1 MKHDMF
7 SGRIVL
13 EDTLGSSGVACDL
26 LARRTGLSK
35 GRVKDAMNKGALRI
49 KKAGKGSVQRLRR
62 ATADLSRGD
71 WISFHYDE
79 SLLSIKPL
87 VPEQV
92 ADEGGWSV
100 WYKPAGLLSQGNEF
114 GDHCSLLR
122 QAELLLEPRRE
133 AFLVHRLDGP
143 ATGLMMVAHDRE
155 LSGRLSALFAERKVY
170 KRYRVMIQGAVGEP
184 GSTRT
189 LDEPLDGKE
198 AVSHATV
205 VSTQGE
211 RQLLDVVIDTG
222 RRHQIRRHLAGAGAP
237 VVGDREYGGPSAP
250 MMCLTCVELA
260 FADPRHGAELRYVI
274 RDTEV
279 EWLGL
284 TD

>member
-1 MKHDMF
+1 MNHDLF

-13 EDTLGSSGVACDL
+13 EDTLGSAGVACDL

-49 KKAGKGSVQRLRR
+49 KKGGKGSVQRLRR
-62 ATADLSRGD
+62 ATAELGRGD

-79 SLLSIKPL
+79 SLLAIKPH
-87 VPEQV
+87 VPDLV
-92 ADEGGWSV
+92 ADEGAWTV

-114 GDHCSLLR
+114 GDHCTLLR

-143 ATGLMMVAHDRE
+143 ATGLMMVAHDRD
-155 LSGRLSALFAERKVY
+155 LSGRLSTLFAERQVF
-170 KRYRVMIQGAVGEP
+170 KRYRVMVAGSLGETGA
-184 GSTRT
+184 TRV
-189 LDEPLDGKE
+189 LDEPLDGKD

-205 VSTQGE
+205 IETQGD
-211 RQLLDVVIDTG
+211 RQVLDVVIDTG

-237 VVGDREYGGPSAP
+237 VVGDREYGGPASP
-250 MMCLTCVELA
+250 MLCLTCVELA
-260 FADPRHGAELRYVI
+260 FADPRGNGDLRYVI
-274 RDTEV
+274 RDADI